1 MILAIIIVI
10 LSKAIVSSGSQRV
23 WELEN
28 RVVHEILAHVPS
40 CKRDWSN
47 HHHHD
52 DDEEDD
58 DDEDLHHYHLGRG
71 FEVKDQKT
79 VCKRDHKKQ
88 IIEKQR

>member
-23 WELEN
+23 WDFEN

-47 HHHHD
+47 PHHHD
-52 DDEEDD
+52 DDDD
-58 DDEDLHHYHLGRG
+58 DDGDLHHH
-71 FEVKDQKT
+71 
-79 VCKRDHKKQ
+79 HQ
-88 IIEKQR
+88 IIIIIMLVVLR